1 MFIVTSINIIF
12 THEINHPSKPSC
24 VSIFARRLDRSKRSN
39 NTGPGLPN
47 SGLDL
52 VGGQAEAV
60 SALVPKFDGVR
71 VLGLGDTLDVV
82 ETVTGGGVQSAAR
95 VASGVRV
102 SRLGLDAV
110 VEAGSKGGESSL
122 LGRNDAAVVTVGYG
136 GVC

>member
-1 MFIVTSINIIF
+1 MFIVTTINLIF
-12 THEINHPSKPSC
+12 THKTIRLSKPFC

-39 NTGPGLPN
+39 NTSPGLPN

-52 VGGQAEAV
+52 VSGQAEAV
-60 SALVPKFDGVR
+60 SALVPKFDSVR

-95 VASGVRV
+95 VASSVRV

-110 VEAGSKGGESSL
+110 VQTGGKGGESSL
-122 LGRNDAAVVTVGYG
+122 LRRNDAAVVTVGYR